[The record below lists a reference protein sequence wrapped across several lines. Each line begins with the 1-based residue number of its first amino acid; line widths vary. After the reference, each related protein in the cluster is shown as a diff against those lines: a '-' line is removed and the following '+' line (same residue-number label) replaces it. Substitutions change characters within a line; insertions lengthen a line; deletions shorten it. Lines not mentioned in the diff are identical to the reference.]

1 MNIDIVS
8 WKATTILLTGTSWNA
23 DPISII
29 NSPTDS
35 VMFVKWSLNIHR
47 IHLKN
52 NHGVDTLS
60 SEISALTKSPCS
72 RSRHELTVKL
82 TSKTRLLNHDLI
94 CWQKKSHWSYW
105 KAHRMTISTHL
116 SQNNLQQNAC
126 SNDQWSVSCN
136 VSQQVKVDLH
146 QVNSCWWY

>member
-72 RSRHELTVKL
+72 RSWHELTVKL

-94 CWQKKSHWSYW
+94 CWQKNPTGHTEKPTEWPS
-105 KAHRMTISTHL
+105 AHICHKTICSKMLALMTNGQSVVM
-116 SQNNLQQNAC
+116 
-126 SNDQWSVSCN
+126 SVSK
-136 VSQQVKVDLH
+136 SK
-146 QVNSCWWY
+146 WIYIR